1 MSEGGLKEP
10 RTGQR
15 VSGTKKAEKPPQFS
29 KPPEGRLTGG
39 GDEFDRLAAMLELIR
54 ETLKSL
60 IELEPPLLPSE
71 LRSQFLK
78 SWPFA
83 DGSFAAAIAALKDE
97 QQESALKPKLEAAG
111 FTGPMLQMKETSL
124 NYHLQRIEWN
134 VVLPAK
140 MSKVKKALDTMVKW
154 LKPGFTVMNSVM
166 GSLLTAMPGLEV
178 AKEFKEHVE
187 AGYEVAEKVVER

>member
-15 VSGTKKAEKPPQFS
+15 FSGTRKTEKPPQFS
-29 KPPEGRLTGG
+29 KPPEGRLTG

-60 IELEPPLLPSE
+60 IDLEPPLLPSE

-83 DGSFAAAIAALKDE
+83 DASFAEAIAALKDE
-97 QQESALKPKLEAAG
+97 QQKSELKPKLEAAG

-140 MSKVKKALDTMVKW
+140 MSKVKKALDALVKW
-154 LKPGFTVMNSVM
+154 LKPGFTVMSSVM
-166 GSLLTAMPGLEV
+166 GSLLTAIPGLDV
-178 AKEFKEHVE
+178 AKEFEEHVE
-187 AGYEVAEKVVER
+187 AGYEVAEKGVEA